1 MDEEKGKKEVEI
13 YEETPKLRQPTKQL
27 DLNEEIDEESG
38 SEDDED
44 KGSISEVMGG
54 RELSGGDYGS
64 SNDQGDRGS
73 SESKGVEERTGERS
87 GLTVRQYVR
96 SKMPRLRWTPE
107 LHLSF
112 VHAVER
118 LGGQERAT
126 PKLVLQMMNVRG
138 LSIAHVKSHLQMYRS
153 KKLDDCGQER
163 SNISSALSPFD
174 AHLRRDRFHEMFYQR
189 PGSYQSFRMERGGP
203 FRAGNIHE
211 ADWLYKVL
219 QKSQPQQ
226 PISDLKNTCFRNQE
240 WVFNQHIAARAN
252 SIKEQS
258 HANGLIHDMILK
270 KEGKPST
277 SHLFD
282 VRDVLKSNEI
292 SRKPYKIQEE
302 RQWQLGR
309 STNFEHVINSSM
321 SNSNFGKRVIN
332 YSINQ
337 SSLGDPSALKSGQEP
352 QKFQYPIH
360 QAELAKLEA
369 LKRGESPRDTKRMRQ
384 TIDENEKMPDLQLS
398 LSTSSM
404 ENGFEAKRSSET
416 GVVGELSLSL
426 TTTIS
431 TENDKIFKMQEKIM
445 NSEIDFF
452 KLSSSNKSTLR
463 TSTLDLTM
471 SIN

>member
-1 MDEEKGKKEVEI
+1 MDEEKGKDVVEI
-13 YEETPKLRQPTKQL
+13 YDEETLELRLPTKPL
-27 DLNEEIDEESG
+27 DLNEEVNEEN
-38 SEDDED
+38 EKEEEED
-44 KGSISEVMGG
+44 KGSSSEVMG
-54 RELSGGDYGS
+54 ESDHGS
-64 SNDQGDRGS
+64 SNGEGGRGS
-73 SESKGVEERTGERS
+73 SESKGDEEGRREQLGP
-87 GLTVRQYVR
+87 TVRQYVR

-153 KKLDDCGQER
+153 KKLDDSGQER

-174 AHLRRDRFHEMFYQR
+174 AHMRRDRFHEMFYQR
-189 PGSYQSFRMERGGP
+189 PASYQPFRMERGGF

-211 ADWLYKVL
+211 DDWFYKVL
-219 QKSQPQQ
+219 QKSQSQQ
-226 PISDLKNTCFRNQE
+226 PISDFKNTSFSRNQE

-252 SIKEQS
+252 TIKEQD
-258 HANGLIHDMILK
+258 HANGLLHDMIFK
-270 KEGKPST
+270 KEGKTSA

-282 VRDVLKSNEI
+282 VRDVLTVNEI
-292 SRKPYKIQEE
+292 SRKPYKLQEE

-309 STNFEHVINSSM
+309 STYHNENSISSSM
-321 SNSNFGKRVIN
+321 SNSNFGKRVNN
-332 YSINQ
+332 YIINQ
-337 SSLGDPSALKSGQEP
+337 SSLRDPFAFKSRQET
-352 QKFQYPIH
+352 QNFQSPIN
-360 QAELAKLEA
+360 QAELRKQKVLEREEP
-369 LKRGESPRDTKRMRQ
+369 LRDTKRMRL
-384 TIDENEKMPDLQLS
+384 IKEENEKMPDLQLS

-404 ENGFEAKRSSET
+404 ENGFDAKRSSET
-416 GVVGELSLSL
+416 GVDSELSLSL
-426 TTTIS
+426 TPTIS
-431 TENDKIFKMQEKIM
+431 TENKKIFKMQDKIM

-463 TSTLDLTM
+463 ISTLDLTM